1 MLEHSGA
8 IRQMRTAHKMKRTTH
23 FNRTLLPIIQSQER
37 VDAITGGLATMLFLH
52 MLDIVRA
59 DMLHAGTTDAE
70 QLWCGGRCVLLCGR
84 FD

>member
-8 IRQMRTAHKMKRTTH
+8 IRQMRTAHKMKRTIH
-23 FNRTLLPIIQSQER
+23 FNRNLLPIIQSQER

-59 DMLHAGTTDAE
+59 DFSYN
-70 QLWCGGRCVLLCGR
+70 VLLQLRRLR
-84 FD
+84 FFFDESVTASLA

>member
-8 IRQMRTAHKMKRTTH
+8 IRQMRTAHEMKRTIH
-23 FNRTLLPIIQSQER
+23 FNRNLLPIIQSQER

-59 DMLHAGTTDAE
+59 DFSYNVGL
-70 QLWCGGRCVLLCGR
+70 QLRRLR
-84 FD
+84 IFFDESVTASLA